1 MFGLRKGSVAA
12 AVCIAS
18 LAATGNVLAQDDG
31 GWTVRVGAH
40 YVDPKS
46 NNHNLV
52 AVDSGESLTFSA
64 TYRYTPRWAVEIL
77 GALPFSH
84 DVTLKASGAKVAEV
98 KHLPP
103 TVTMQYA
110 FSPDRRV
117 RPYAGIGVNATLF
130 FDEDTTGALASDDLS
145 LDTSFGLAA
154 QFGLDIDIG
163 ENLILGLDARW
174 IDIDSDAKLNGSAL
188 GSVEID
194 PVVFGLTFG
203 WRLGR

>member
-1 MFGLRKGSVAA
+1 MNGLRKGSIAA

-18 LAATGNVLAQDDG
+18 LVAAGSALAQDES
-31 GWTVRVGAH
+31 GWTLRVGAH

-46 NNHNLV
+46 NNHDV
-52 AVDSGESLTFSA
+52 VSVDSGESLTFSA

-117 RPYAGIGVNATLF
+117 RPYAGIGVNATVF
-130 FDEDTTGALASDDLS
+130 FDEATTGPLAAEDLS
-145 LDTSFGLAA
+145 LDPSFGLAA
-154 QFGLDIDIG
+154 PLGLDIDIG
-163 ENLILGLDARW
+163 ENLILGIDARW
-174 IDIDSDAKLNGSAL
+174 IDIDSDAKLSGASL
-188 GSVEID
+188 GTVEID
-194 PVVFGLTFG
+194 PVVLGLTFG